1 MAAEIQKQMHEKME
15 KTIRV
20 LKDDLHSIR
29 AGRANP
35 VLLDQITVE
44 YYGSPT
50 PLKQLAAISVPEP
63 RMLQIQPYDA
73 TALADIEKAINM
85 SDLGLNPQNDGKVIR
100 LTIPMLTEERRKEL
114 TKLVKKTGED
124 AKVALR
130 NERREANDKFKKLN
144 KSKEITDDEL
154 KGYEDDVQKSTDKY
168 VKMIDELVAQ
178 KEDEVMEV

>member
-1 MAAEIQKQMHEKME
+1 MAAEVQKQMQEKME
-15 KTIRV
+15 KTINV
-20 LKDDLHSIR
+20 LKDELHSIR

-35 VLLDQITVE
+35 MLLDQISVE
-44 YYGSPT
+44 YYGADT

-63 RMLQIQPYDA
+63 RLLQVQPYDA

-100 LTIPMLTEERRKEL
+100 LSIPMLTEERRKEL
-114 TKLVKKTGED
+114 SKLVKKTGED

-144 KSKEITDDEL
+144 KSKEITDDDL
-154 KGYEDDVQKSTDKY
+154 KGYEDDVQKTTDKF
-168 VKMIDELVAQ
+168 VKIIDDLVSQ
-178 KEDEVMEV
+178 KEAEVMEV

>member
-20 LKDDLHSIR
+20 LKDELHSIR

-44 YYGSPT
+44 YYGAVT

-63 RMLQIQPYDA
+63 RLLQIQPYDA
-73 TALADIEKAINM
+73 TVLSEIEKAINM
-85 SDLGLNPQNDGKVIR
+85 SDLGLNPQNDGKLIR
-100 LTIPMLTEERRKEL
+100 LSIPMLTEDRRKEL

-124 AKVALR
+124 AKIALR
-130 NERREANDKFKKLN
+130 NERREANDKFKKMN
-144 KSKEITDDEL
+144 KAKEITDDEL
-154 KGYEDDVQKSTDKY
+154 KSYEEDVQKTTDKF
-168 VKMIDELVAQ
+168 VKMIDELVVQ
-178 KEDEVMEV
+178 KEAEVMEV

>member
-1 MAAEIQKQMHEKME
+1 MAAEVQKQMQEKME
-15 KTIRV
+15 KTINV
-20 LKDDLHSIR
+20 LKDELHSIR

-35 VLLDQITVE
+35 MLLDQISVE
-44 YYGSPT
+44 YYGADT

-63 RMLQIQPYDA
+63 RLLQVQPYDA

-114 TKLVKKTGED
+114 SKLVKKTGED

-144 KSKEITDDEL
+144 KSKEITDDDL
-154 KGYEDDVQKSTDKY
+154 KGYEDDVQKTTDKF
-168 VKMIDELVAQ
+168 VKIIDDLVSQ
-178 KEDEVMEV
+178 KEAEVMEV